1 MSNRI
6 YNVLFNTHT
15 ISGIVISA
23 ALYVIFFAGSFSFF
37 RDEIISW
44 ERNEPVKEVG
54 LNGTDFDRLLDTIS
68 LRESAY
74 GRDITFNQHYEERR
88 VNVSL
93 TPSRDTLAPEEAA
106 MSKFFYIDRENFRTY
121 DYFSTYSIGEF
132 LYRLHFFAQLNF
144 YGTSGYLLAG
154 LVAFFFLFAIIT
166 GVLVHWNKIVTN
178 FYTFRPWAKL
188 KTMWTDAHTTL
199 GIIGL
204 PYQFVY
210 ALTGT
215 YLIISTSVMAPPVV
229 IFLYDNDTAGM
240 YEDFGAGVAD
250 YPISME
256 KQEVPVSVNGLVEK
270 TRDQWKDFEVK
281 SVTVHNYG
289 DTGMYVS
296 VEGVPSNTANFTGK
310 GKMVFKAST
319 GEVVQEKSPFRETS
333 YLDGAT
339 NVLQKLHFGDYGGIG
354 LRIIYFVL
362 GIVSCFVII
371 SGVMIWL
378 VARNKKS
385 VSETKRRFNAWLVWI
400 YLSVCL
406 SMYPVTA
413 FTFVCVKAF
422 VQDFNPS
429 RMTSI
434 YQIFF
439 YSWLVLSVLFAVKRD
454 NYFINKYTLISGSL
468 IGFLVP
474 VVNGV
479 VSGNWLWV
487 TFSAGH
493 YGIFFIDAFW
503 IVLSVTTLI
512 VGLKLKRKKESVSAK
527 TVKKSLPKKE
537 KYAYAEEV

>member
-15 ISGIVISA
+15 VSGIVISV

-44 ERNEPVKEVG
+44 ERNEPVKEAG
-54 LNGTDFDRLLDTIS
+54 LSGTDFDRLLDTLS
-68 LRESAY
+68 VREPVY
-74 GRDITFNQHYEERR
+74 GRDITFNQYYKERR

-93 TPSRDTLAPEEAA
+93 TPSRDTLAPKEAA
-106 MSKFFYIDRENFRTY
+106 TRKFFYLDKENFRSY
-121 DYFSTYSIGEF
+121 DYFSNYSIGEF

-154 LVAFFFLFAIIT
+154 LVAFFFLFAVIT

-199 GIIGL
+199 GILGL

-215 YLIISTSVMAPPVV
+215 YLMIGASVMAPP
-229 IFLYDNDTAGM
+229 IAAFLYDNNTAKM
-240 YEDFGAGVAD
+240 YEDFGIGAAD
-250 YPISME
+250 YSMNME
-256 KQEVPVSVNGLVEK
+256 KQQAPVSVNALVEK
-270 TRDQWKDFEVK
+270 TRNTWKDFEVRT
-281 SVTVHNYG
+281 VTVHNYG
-289 DTGMYVS
+289 DTGMHVS
-296 VEGVPSNTANFTGK
+296 VEGLPLNKASFTGK
-310 GKMVFKAST
+310 GKMVLKAST
-319 GEVVQEKSPFRETS
+319 GEVVYEKSPFRNTS

-339 NVLQKLHFGDYGGIG
+339 NVLQKLHFGDYGGLG
-354 LRIIYFVL
+354 LRIIYFIL
-362 GIVSCFVII
+362 GMVSCFVII

-378 VARNKKS
+378 VARDKKS
-385 VSETKRRFNAWLVWI
+385 ISDKKRRFNAWVVWI

-406 SMYPVTA
+406 SMYPATA
-413 FTFVCVKAF
+413 LTFAMVKAF
-422 VQDFNPS
+422 VHDFDPS
-429 RMTSI
+429 RITWI
-434 YQIFF
+434 YRIFF
-439 YSWLVLSVLFAVKRD
+439 YSWLVLSVLFTIKKD
-454 NYFINKYTLISGSL
+454 NYFVNKYTLLSGSL

-479 VSGNWLWV
+479 VSGNWMWV

-493 YGIFFIDAFW
+493 YGIFFIDVFW
-503 IVLSVTTLI
+503 TVLSVTTLI
-512 VGLKLKRKKESVSAK
+512 VGLKLKRKQERIPAK
-527 TVKKSLPKKE
+527 TGKKLPRKKE
-537 KYAYAEEV
+537 YAYAEEV

>member
-15 ISGIVISA
+15 VSGIVISV

-44 ERNEPVKEVG
+44 ERNEPVKEAG
-54 LNGTDFDRLLDTIS
+54 LNGTNFDQLLDTIS
-68 LRESAY
+68 FKEPVY

-93 TPSRDTLAPEEAA
+93 TPSKDTLAPEEAA
-106 MSKFFYIDRENFRTY
+106 TRKFFYMDRENFGTY
-121 DYFSTYSIGEF
+121 DYSSNYSIGEF

-144 YGTSGYLLAG
+144 FGTSGYLLAG
-154 LVAFFFLFAIIT
+154 LVAFFFLFAVIT

-199 GIIGL
+199 GILGL

-215 YLIISTSVMAPPVV
+215 YLIISTSVMAPPVLT
-229 IFLYDNDTAGM
+229 FMYDNDTAKM
-240 YEDFGAGVAD
+240 YEDFGVSTGN
-250 YPISME
+250 YPMNME
-256 KQEVPVSVNGLVEK
+256 KQQAPVSINALVEK
-270 TRDQWKDFEVK
+270 TRDEWKAFKVK
-281 SVTVHNYG
+281 TVTVYNYG
-289 DTGMYVS
+289 DTGMHVS
-296 VEGVPSNTANFTGK
+296 VEGVPSDKRSFTGK
-310 GKMVFKAST
+310 GKMVLKAST
-319 GEVVQEKSPFRETS
+319 GEVVYEKSPFRDTS

-339 NVLQKLHFGDYGGIG
+339 NVLQKLHFGDYGGLG
-354 LRIIYFVL
+354 LRIIYFIL

-378 VARNKKS
+378 VARDKKN
-385 VSETKRRFNAWLVWI
+385 VSEKKKRFNAWVVWI

-406 SMYPVTA
+406 SIYPATA
-413 FTFVCVKAF
+413 ITFVGVKAF
-422 VQDFNPS
+422 VQDFDPV
-429 RMTSI
+429 RMTRI
-434 YQIFF
+434 YEIFF
-439 YSWLVLSVLFAVKRD
+439 YSWLVLSVLFAIKRD
-454 NYFINKYTLISGSL
+454 NYFINKYTLIGGAL

-487 TFSAGH
+487 TLSAGH

-512 VGLKLKRKKESVSAK
+512 VGLKLKRKKERSPVK
-527 TVKKSLPKKE
+527 TTKKTESRQKHLH
-537 KYAYAEEV
+537 AEQV